1 MLDLSLL
8 EFTLACAE
16 TANGNAFRLVRG
28 ENAGYVSIGFC
39 LPPIDVS
46 ERLAGVVNVEFHKVE
61 LVRVME
67 RGFTSCRIFSNA
79 ESG

>member
-1 MLDLSLL
+1 MRD
-8 EFTLACAE
+8 
-16 TANGNAFRLVRG
+16 
-28 ENAGYVSIGFC
+28 VSIGFG
-39 LPPIDVS
+39 LPAIDVS

-67 RGFTSCRIFSNA
+67 RGFTSRRIFSNA

>member
-1 MLDLSLL
+1 MRQRWQLGDVARYTPSFIHRQHL
-8 EFTLACAE
+8 
-16 TANGNAFRLVRG
+16 
-28 ENAGYVSIGFC
+28 GYVSIGFC
-39 LPPIDVS
+39 LAPIDVS

-67 RGFTSCRIFSNA
+67 RGFTSRRIFSNA